1 MGFKVVESVVF
12 ANKGIEL
19 QNTEYTLLGSYE
31 VKKSEGKYN
40 VEAYARVYGGV
51 DHTKAVLDVIRVG
64 LVLDSLS
71 DGLMSLLYARL
82 KEDARFTGK
91 TIIDN

>member
-1 MGFKVVESVVF
+1 MGFKVVESVAFV
-12 ANKGIEL
+12 NKGIEL

-40 VEAYARVYGGV
+40 VEAYARVYGGI

-64 LVLDSLS
+64 LVVNEIP
-71 DGLMSLLYARL
+71 DGIMALLYAEL
-82 KEDARFTGK
+82 KAGARFTGK